1 MHIVSLVAE
10 LLAYPLGVGIAH
22 ALPISRFNPDRHF
35 NIKEH
40 ALVTIMSNVSFGF
53 GSADATNIIQAAKY
67 YGFTLKTGFS
77 VMVVLCCQLLGYG
90 VAGLSARWLVEPASM
105 IWPGVLSNIAL
116 LSSLHSRANAVADGW
131 RISRI
136 KFFMVVGGIAF
147 VWYWFPGLIFTGLS
161 YFTWICWIAPNN
173 IAVNQVFGMVTGMV
187 RLSDAQCPRPRSNAV
202 VHKLL
207 YSQDLIGTISADLRL
222 VHGRIQHQP
231 PSKPALGCS
240 QRLLWFRRL
249 LLDHYS
255 SAVLHQYLVHRLF
268 AILHG

>member
-1 MHIVSLVAE
+1 MFLGAGVNQFFSLRYPGVHIVSLVAE

-22 ALPISRFNPDRHF
+22 LLPISRFNPDRHF

-187 RLSDAQCPRPRSNAV
+187 SLFSITNIMYG
-202 VHKLL
+202 L
-207 YSQDLIGTISADLRL
+207 DLVFG
-222 VHGRIQHQP
+222 HQ
-231 PSKPALGCS
+231 G
-240 QRLLWFRRL
+240 
-249 LLDHYS
+249 Y
-255 SAVLHQYLVHRLF
+255 
-268 AILHG
+268 

>member
-1 MHIVSLVAE
+1 MFLGAGVNQFFSLRYPGVHIVSLVAE

-187 RLSDAQCPRPRSNAV
+187 SLSDPHSPRSTSNAIA
-202 VHKLL
+202 HKLS
-207 YSQDLIGTISADLRL
+207 Y
-222 VHGRIQHQP
+222 
-231 PSKPALGCS
+231 
-240 QRLLWFRRL
+240 
-249 LLDHYS
+249 
-255 SAVLHQYLVHRLF
+255 
-268 AILHG
+268 

>member
-1 MHIVSLVAE
+1 MFVFLGAGVNQFFALRYPGVHIVSLVAE
-10 LLAYPLGVGIAH
+10 LLAYPLGVGLAQL
-22 ALPISRFNPDRHF
+22 LPISRFNPDRHF

-187 RLSDAQCPRPRSNAV
+187 RYPHD
-202 VHKLL
+202 LL
-207 YSQDLIGTISADLRL
+207 FLFCRL
-222 VHGRIQHQP
+222 VAHHSPKAPLSFGRGH
-231 PSKPALGCS
+231 LRGT
-240 QRLLWFRRL
+240 
-249 LLDHYS
+249 
-255 SAVLHQYLVHRLF
+255 
-268 AILHG
+268 